1 MGPESTPVYY
11 ARACTCITG
20 RRNPPVRRGGDQGP
34 RARGIGRDPKG
45 APGTVVRA
53 ILPQGPHA
61 LGERQRAESDQRGG
75 MGVPPWGFLIWWGQ
89 LGRGVPRGETQ
100 PGEAR
105 RALCQPRPPVTHPVL
120 RRSVFAGRLAP
131 EWHGGRQA
139 S

>member
-75 MGVPPWGFLIWWGQ
+75 GHQAGGGAAHPFATDRNRQPSPP
-89 LGRGVPRGETQ
+89 
-100 PGEAR
+100 AR
-105 RALCQPRPPVTHPVL
+105 
-120 RRSVFAGRLAP
+120 
-131 EWHGGRQA
+131 
-139 S
+139 